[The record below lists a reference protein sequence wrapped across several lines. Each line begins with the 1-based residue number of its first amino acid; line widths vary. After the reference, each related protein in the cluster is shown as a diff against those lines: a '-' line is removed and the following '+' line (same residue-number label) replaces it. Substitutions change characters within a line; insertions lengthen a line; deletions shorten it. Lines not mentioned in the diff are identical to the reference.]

1 MKTMKKCT
9 LLLIVAFTFSLAA
22 GIVCLTAAFNKTVF
36 AGDGAN
42 VAMVDGASVKIDGT
56 GIRFQSL
63 IKKTYYDGLAEGKKT
78 GIAIIPA
85 DLLQGELNQETDK
98 AMLLYAAAQAHD
110 DEKYAGYYV
119 YNYALTD
126 IPETSFGRKI
136 TARAFVKNGEE
147 YIWADNVQSR
157 SLAYVASAALQAD
170 SKGEAKYT
178 ADQKTAL
185 NGYIDGAIN
194 DLAYTAYQNELKT
207 GETKT
212 AGFTFTAKYA
222 EDDVSD
228 LKVIYKSDNTKAVT
242 IEDGVLNAVGSGYA
256 HVDAKLGG
264 KTKRIRVYV
273 TEKYILSASSEGAQ
287 TIPFSVPDG
296 YVAELYVD
304 DNNTSWG
311 TVDNIVVPDAIKND
325 QTKHKAYSAYPL
337 RLSVKQVG
345 AEKEEG
351 FTRNFSVAVATATI
365 STESQWNEYIKAT
378 VVGTIKT
385 GYYILGNDINITS
398 GVLVSGSGNGY
409 AKGFSGTVD
418 GNGHSVIIGEG
429 VDAKSGIFGIISGN
443 SNTDRALVTDIT
455 IVDNSKVSPD
465 WNKGTILAD
474 YVHFTDFNNV
484 TININEANHKGETQY
499 GAFIR
504 KSIRESK
511 FTNVTFNIKGKV
523 VALFG
528 GNNAVLSFNVSSK
541 TEFVNCNINL
551 LSPES
556 DLQEVGHQG
565 TVIYVAEGM
574 ATEGTIVEGISFN
587 AFAPAEQTLSKQ
599 NISLAADAAAIDL
612 GGYSDYTVTEITC
625 DGEDLGKNPQNLALT
640 ENIKKKQGKL

>member
-9 LLLIVAFTFSLAA
+9 LLLIVAFTFSLAV
-22 GIVCLTAAFNKTVF
+22 GIFGLTGAFNKTVF
-36 AGDGAN
+36 AVEGAN
-42 VAMVDGASVKIDGT
+42 VAMVDGASVKINGT

-85 DLLQGELNQETDK
+85 DLLQGELNQSTDK

-126 IPETSFGRKI
+126 IPETSFGRKM

-170 SKGEAKYT
+170 SVGEAKYT
-178 ADQKTAL
+178 AEQKNAL

-242 IEDGVLNAVGSGYA
+242 IEDGVLNAVGAGYA

-273 TEKYILSASSEGAQ
+273 TEKYALSASSEGAQ

-365 STESQWNEYIKAT
+365 SNETEWNTYVRT
-378 VVGTIKT
+378 VAGTEKT
-385 GYYILGNDINITS
+385 GYYVLTNDITISSTDAA
-398 GVLVSGSGNGY
+398 VAGSGNGY
-409 AKGFSGTVD
+409 AKGFAGSVD
-418 GNGHSVIIGEG
+418 GNNHTIII
-429 VDAKSGIFGIISGN
+429 DKNSKDGIFGVLSQPTGG
-443 SNTDRALVTDIT
+443 RALITDLTIT
-455 IVDNSKVSPD
+455 DNSGVSPA
-465 WNKGTILAD
+465 WGTGTVLAKFA
-474 YVHFTDFNNV
+474 HGTDFKNV
-484 TININEANHKGETQY
+484 TININADKVTSNTDY
-499 GAFIR
+499 GSLVNT
-504 KSIRESK
+504 SIRETNFDNVAININGKVTSLFGGTHPSLSFNSKDTK
-511 FTNVTFNIKGKV
+511 FTN
-523 VALFG
+523 
-528 GNNAVLSFNVSSK
+528 
-541 TEFVNCNINL
+541 NCKINL

-565 TVIYVAEGM
+565 TVIYVAKGM
-574 ATEGTIVEGISFN
+574 ATEGTIVDGISFN

-640 ENIKKKQGKL
+640 ENIKKK